1 MMNKD
6 KYRIEHE
13 GKRGTVLSEEND
25 VLKVHMDTG
34 EIVEIPEEEVQIVRM
49 RRVVLESPFAGDFD
63 ANIEYARRCITDCLK
78 RGEAALASHLLYTQE
93 GILDDT
99 IPEERKLG
107 IEAGFAWNTS
117 AEAIVV
123 YTDRGIS
130 KGMKKGIEL
139 GEAHGIP
146 IEYRKLDQ

>member
-1 MMNKD
+1 MNKD
-6 KYRIEHE
+6 KYRIEFKGE
-13 GKRGTVLSEEND
+13 RGTVLSEEND
-25 VLKVHMDTG
+25 VLTVHMDSG
-34 EIVEIPEEEVQIVRM
+34 EVTKIKESEVTIVRM
-49 RRVVLESPFAGDFD
+49 RRVVIESPYAGDFD
-63 ANIEYARRCITDCLK
+63 ANEKYGRECIADCLK
-78 RGEAALASHLLYTQE
+78 RGEAPLASHLLYTQK

-146 IEYRKLDQ
+146 IEYRKLYE